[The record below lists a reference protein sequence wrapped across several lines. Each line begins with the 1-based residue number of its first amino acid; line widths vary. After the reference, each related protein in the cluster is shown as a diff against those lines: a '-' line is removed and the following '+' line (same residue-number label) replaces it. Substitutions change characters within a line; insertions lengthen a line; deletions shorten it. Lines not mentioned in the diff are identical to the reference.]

1 MEKRGKNNYQEH
13 LKYAKRHCILS
24 LLDYVDLLIKEEKDK
39 DARERLGLVKK
50 RIHNDINNFY
60 QSALNLLIL
69 AENGGEIPPLG
80 NNE

>member
-1 MEKRGKNNYQEH
+1 MEKSKNNYQEH
-13 LKYAKRHCILS
+13 LKYVKRHCILS

-39 DARERLGLVKK
+39 GAKERLGLVKK

-60 QSALNLLIL
+60 QSALNLLII

-80 NNE
+80 KDE